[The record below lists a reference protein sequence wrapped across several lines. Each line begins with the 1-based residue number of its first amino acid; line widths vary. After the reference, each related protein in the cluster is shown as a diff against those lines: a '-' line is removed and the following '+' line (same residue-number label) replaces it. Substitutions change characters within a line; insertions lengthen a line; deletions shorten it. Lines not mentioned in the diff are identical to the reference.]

1 MLTERREKSGSL
13 GSIFNAGINV
23 FVKNATIELKNEVRI
38 NVVSPGLV
46 IETTDLMESSEE
58 LIKKDFLII

>member
-1 MLTERREKSGSL
+1 MLTGRREKSGSL

-23 FVKNATIELKNEVRI
+23 FVKNAAIELKNEVRI